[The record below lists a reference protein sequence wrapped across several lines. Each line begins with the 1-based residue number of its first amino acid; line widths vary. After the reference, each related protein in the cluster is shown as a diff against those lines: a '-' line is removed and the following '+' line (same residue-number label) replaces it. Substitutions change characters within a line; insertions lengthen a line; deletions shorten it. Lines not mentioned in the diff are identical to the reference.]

1 MTKEEWFDLP
11 KLKMFDKDF
20 NEKQFDEEMALGL
33 LNELQV
39 NWCGR
44 HCDNYRKNS
53 CGCYFPKF
61 KEQMILK
68 IKDRFESKENTLE
81 FKNFRLH
88 ADSTLKCMSKDEL
101 INYIHM
107 LHHNWSV
114 SDEQLFNVIE
124 KNNTLQNE
132 VDYYKHE
139 YYSMC
144 DLYENPQPYKFEDL
158 KELIGKPIFDYK
170 YKEFYILAEVKEE
183 ELYKDEGLEKFMICS
198 DKKGL
203 MRVFF
208 EEGRFFP
215 VTKALEYQE

>member
-11 KLKMFDKDF
+11 KLNMFDKDF
-20 NEKQFDEEMALGL
+20 KEKELDEEMTLGL

-44 HCDNYRKNS
+44 HCDNYKKNS
-53 CGCYFPKF
+53 CGCYFPEF

-68 IKDRFESKENTLE
+68 IKDHFESKEDTLE
-81 FKNFRLH
+81 FKNFKLH
-88 ADSTLKCMSKDEL
+88 ADGTLKSMSKDEL
-101 INYIHM
+101 ISYIHM
-107 LHHNWSV
+107 LHHNWNV

-215 VTKALEYQE
+215 VTKAMEYQK

>member
-11 KLKMFDKDF
+11 KLNMFDKDF
-20 NEKQFDEEMALGL
+20 KEKELDEEMTFGL

-44 HCDNYRKNS
+44 HCDNYKKNS
-53 CGCYFPKF
+53 CGCYFPEF

-68 IKDRFESKENTLE
+68 IKEHFKSNENTLE
-81 FKNFRLH
+81 FKNFKLYKNN
-88 ADSTLKCMSKDEL
+88 TLKSMSKDEL
-101 INYIHM
+101 INYIHV

-114 SDEQLFNVIE
+114 SNEQLFNVIKIYNKLQDE
-124 KNNTLQNE
+124 LDVIKNL
-132 VDYYKHE
+132 
-139 YYSMC
+139 
-144 DLYENPQPYKFEDL
+144 QPYKFEDL

-183 ELYKDEGLEKFMICS
+183 LYKDEGLEKFMVCS

-208 EEGRFFP
+208 EEGRFFS
-215 VTKALEYQE
+215 VTKALEYQK